1 MAPSQ
6 RTLFLRKRVSS
17 GKSQITLVDEGVSE
31 PMMFQSVP
39 RCEMDNGL
47 NGEHPPQNGQSAVRN
62 YLSR

>member
-6 RTLFLRKRVSS
+6 R
-17 GKSQITLVDEGVSE
+17 TLVDEGVSE

-39 RCEMDNGL
+39 RCKMDNGL